1 MINLVGGYF
10 FTVHLS
16 SYERM
21 SLCKCK
27 CKCNNKIYSE
37 FRLHGAFPMSVFGVL
52 KLGPTVTVYILK

>member
-21 SLCKCK
+21 SLRK

-37 FRLHGAFPMSVFGVL
+37 FRLHGAFPMSVFGIL
-52 KLGPTVTVYILK
+52 KLGPTATVHILK